1 VIALI
6 SAKHRG
12 VTSAA
17 LALATAAVLEG
28 QRALLLEA
36 DPDGGDLAALLGRSL
51 DPGLL
56 SLAAGHRQ
64 DLSAEA
70 VDRHAQQLGSGV
82 GALFAPLSPIQATAA
97 LRELSR
103 YGPSA
108 LEAWEG
114 AVVADCGRWRPGSP
128 SSWLAAA
135 AGTTL
140 IVTHPTV
147 AGVEHVRARYRELE
161 GVAQRLA
168 LVLIGERPYA
178 AEEVGA
184 ATGLPVEGILPWD
197 PRGVEALLSDRPGR
211 ALSRALVVRAARS
224 VLNQMP
230 EGAHSKTPEEASHD
244 GR

>member
-12 VTSAA
+12 VTTAA

-36 DPDGGDLAALLGRSL
+36 DPDGGELAALLGRSL

-56 SLAAGHRQ
+56 SLAACPRQ
-64 DLSAEA
+64 DLSAGA
-70 VDRHAQQLGSGV
+70 VDRHVQRLGSGV
-82 GALFAPLSPIQATAA
+82 GALFVPLSPIQATAA
-97 LRELSR
+97 LLELSR

-108 LEAWEG
+108 LGAWEG
-114 AVVADCGRWRPGSP
+114 VCVADCGRWRSGSP
-128 SSWLAAA
+128 SSWLVTVAD
-135 AGTTL
+135 TTL

-147 AGVEHVRARYRELE
+147 AGVEHVRARYGELE

-168 LVLIGERPYA
+168 VLLIGERPYT

-184 ATGLPVEGILPWD
+184 ATGLPIAGILPWD
-197 PRGVEALLSDRPGR
+197 PRGVDALVSDRPGR
-211 ALSRALVVRAARS
+211 GLGRTLVVRAARS
-224 VLNQMP
+224 VLNRMP
-230 EGAHSKTPEEASHD
+230 EAAYAKTLEEARHD
-244 GR
+244 GS